1 MDSQSSTIHCLYDVI
16 KLLLK
21 LEFSNETQDFIEL
34 LYFPP
39 KYHFLSTLAHSLSHS
54 FARIQVVH
62 HQPPPLPLSAIRI
75 SRLVPTRTRKSAPL
89 VIINLRQVPRPFL
102 GRCAKG
108 EAQGKRAQSYPRAIS
123 TLPVAEYQIAFPI
136 LVKHMLRTPHCPIAH
151 HNQSSLGDSLAYVFP
166 SIMISLHISP
176 CIII

>member
-1 MDSQSSTIHCLYDVI
+1 MSKFRLETRPSVLIIFLRRQFTLYFHSFFYTTSQYIAPRTCWILMDSEQLFILKMQTD
-16 KLLLK
+16 LLL
-21 LEFSNETQDFIEL
+21 LMIRCR
-34 LYFPP
+34 
-39 KYHFLSTLAHSLSHS
+39 SHDS
-54 FARIQVVH
+54 
-62 HQPPPLPLSAIRI
+62 
-75 SRLVPTRTRKSAPL
+75 
-89 VIINLRQVPRPFL
+89 NLRQVPRPFL

-151 HNQSSLGDSLAYVFP
+151 YNQSSLSDSLAYVFP
-166 SIMISLHISP
+166 SIMISLHTSP